1 MKAREHFSH
10 RLLSCLVILSVLASA
25 VLISSSVFAQSSNL
39 YSTGA
44 SADITY
50 SFTGSDSGKAGFA
63 EGTITV
69 KAKDSSSTGTY
80 YLYWANDSK
89 ALDGYYPIDKLS
101 VTTSGVSTKM
111 YTQTA
116 IPADAT
122 KIIAFKASS
131 EPTDKSVAKADA
143 VYTIPQNKRFPH
155 SSGDK
160 KYSFGSY
167 SDIHIANDSYGSGKY
182 PYDEVHWRKA
192 LDSAAARNLDFIVTG
207 GDNINNQN
215 GDSQSNYVSEWK
227 SYQKVLA
234 ESDYCNPIYESI
246 GNHEMWTSKSTAI
259 SAFVKATGL
268 LCDEESLK
276 SDKAYYTFDEPKT
289 GDHFII
295 MAIENNFNPK
305 YNDEFSTT
313 QLNWVK
319 NLLNKYK
326 NDGHNTY
333 IYEHAGFWKW
343 GVGDDE
349 DDPYYDIPLGLDYSG
364 NKQLQQILYDNPNV
378 MFFCGHT
385 HIYFGAQFN
394 YMDYDTTAGK
404 ATAKMV
410 HNSSV
415 GGIRKPKTSSTPHL
429 GNMDR
434 TNREDETEGYFV
446 DSYGDYII
454 CNGANL
460 YYNLVDPKTTYIVEG
475 CGSTD
480 PLPTTTT
487 TKTTTTSTTKPTTT
501 STTKPTTTT
510 TKPTTTTTTA
520 TTTSTTKPTTTT
532 TTSATTTSTPKVK
545 QYSVE
550 YNINSSSYL
559 TPSNRAMLVDENS
572 RYQCV
577 LSDNS
582 GKTPSQIEEYIKTVK
597 VVMNGANIT
606 SSVVTSFGSDI
617 NKSFVIDI
625 PKVTGNFVITA
636 TGKSNPLY
644 VKGDVNMDG
653 SIDVQD
659 ATVVQK
665 YVGHFKT
672 LTDAQIT
679 LADINGDGRIA
690 INDVTAIQKRVL
702 VSAKTSL
709 IASGSSQNDLNTL
722 MTTVKDYLSSK
733 YTYSSYDQ
741 YMAVKKEYRYCV
753 ANSSSFSSSDALN
766 HYNSLNSKFS
776 TLKAIAGDVSGGGDT
791 SVTVYFDNTGNW
803 STVNAYM
810 WTGGTNNSWPGES
823 MTKVSGTIYKITI
836 DSGYENIIFNN
847 GSGTQT
853 GNLTIPG
860 NNQIYSYSAKNWS
873 AYTG

>member
-1 MKAREHFSH
+1 MKVNKRFSH
-10 RLLSCLVILSVLASA
+10 KLLSCFVILSVLASA
-25 VLISSSVFAQSSNL
+25 VLISTSVFAQSSDM
-39 YSTGA
+39 YSSGA
-44 SADITY
+44 SAGISY
-50 SFTGSDSGKAGFA
+50 SFTGDDASKAGFA

-69 KAKDSSSTGTY
+69 KANDSNGAGSY

-89 ALDGYYPIDKLS
+89 ALKGYYPIDKIS

-111 YTQTA
+111 PTQTA

-131 EPTDKSVAKADA
+131 EPTDKSVSKADA
-143 VYTIPQNKRFPH
+143 VYTIPQSKRFPH
-155 SSGDK
+155 SSSEK
-160 KYSFGSY
+160 QYSFGSY

-192 LDSAAARNLDFIVTG
+192 LDSAAARNVDFIVTG
-207 GDNINNQN
+207 GDNVNNQN
-215 GDSQSNYVSEWK
+215 GDSENNYVSEWK

-326 NDGHNTY
+326 NDGHNIY

-385 HIYFGAQFN
+385 HIYFSAQFN
-394 YMDYDTTAGK
+394 YMDYDTSAGK
-404 ATAKMV
+404 ATAKMI

-415 GGIRKPKTSSTPHL
+415 GGIRKPLSTTPHL

-454 CNGANL
+454 CNGADL

-475 CGSTD
+475 CGSAE
-480 PLPTTTT
+480 PPTPTS
-487 TKTTTTSTTKPTTT
+487 TTTSTTKA
-501 STTKPTTTT
+501 
-510 TKPTTTTTTA
+510 TTTTTTA
-520 TTTSTTKPTTTT
+520 TTSTTTATT
-532 TTSATTTSTPKVK
+532 ATTTQV
-545 QYSVE
+545 QEYSIT
-550 YNINSSSYL
+550 YNIDSSSYL
-559 TPSNRAMLVDENS
+559 KSSNTSKRIVANS
-572 RYQCV
+572 RYQCI
-577 LSDNS
+577 LSDIS
-582 GKTPSQIEEYIKTVK
+582 GKTPSSIEEYTKTVK
-597 VVMNGANIT
+597 VTMGGTDIT
-606 SSVVTSFGSDI
+606 SAVVTSTGSDI
-617 NKSFVIDI
+617 NKSFTIDI
-625 PKVTGNFVITA
+625 PSVTGNIVITA
-636 TGKSNPLY
+636 TGASKALY
-644 VKGDVNMDG
+644 VTGDVNMDG
-653 SIDVQD
+653 SFDVQD

-665 YVGHFKT
+665 YVSHTRT
-672 LTDAQIT
+672 LSDDQII
-679 LADINGDGRIA
+679 LADYNGDGRIA
-690 INDVTAIQKRVL
+690 INDVTSIQKAVL
-702 VSAKTSL
+702 GFTTSNPKTL
-709 IASGSSQNDLNTL
+709 IASGSSSDDLSTL
-722 MTTVKDYLSSK
+722 MATVKDYLSSK

-753 ANSSSFSSSDALN
+753 ANSGSFSSNDALA
-766 HYNSLNSKFS
+766 HYNSLSSKFD
-776 TLKAIAGDVSGGGDT
+776 TLKAIAGEASTDPT
-791 SVTVYFDNTGNW
+791 VTVYFDNTSNW
-803 STVNAYM
+803 STVKAYV

-823 MTKVSGTIYKITI
+823 MTKVSGTIYKITV
-836 DSGYENIIFNN
+836 DSSYENIIFNN

-860 NNQIYSYSAKNWS
+860 NNQIYKYSSDSWS

>member
-1 MKAREHFSH
+1 MKANKHFSH
-10 RLLSCLVILSVLASA
+10 KLLSCFVMLSVLVSTM
-25 VLISSSVFAQSSNL
+25 LISTSVFAQSSDM
-39 YSTGA
+39 YSSGA
-44 SADITY
+44 SAGISY
-50 SFTGSDSGKAGFA
+50 SFTGDDKSKAGFA

-69 KAKDSSSTGTY
+69 KANDSNNAGSY

-89 ALDGYYPIDKLS
+89 ALEGYYPIDKLS

-122 KIIAFKASS
+122 KIVAFKASS

-143 VYTIPQNKRFPH
+143 VYSIPKNKQFPH
-155 SSGDK
+155 SGSEK
-160 KYSFGSY
+160 QYSFGSY
-167 SDIHIANDSYGSGKY
+167 SDIHIANDGYGSGKY

-215 GDSQSNYVSEWK
+215 GNSENNYVSEWK

-268 LCDEESLK
+268 MCDEESLK

-295 MAIENNFNPK
+295 MSIENNFNPK
-305 YNDEFSTT
+305 NSDEFSTT

-319 NLLNKYK
+319 NLLSKYK

-394 YMDYDTTAGK
+394 YMDYDTSAGK
-404 ATAKMV
+404 STAKMV

-415 GGIRKPKTSSTPHL
+415 GGIRKPLSKTPHL

-475 CGSTD
+475 CGSAGPIT
-480 PLPTTTT
+480 PT
-487 TKTTTTSTTKPTTT
+487 S
-501 STTKPTTTT
+501 
-510 TKPTTTTTTA
+510 TTTA
-520 TTTSTTKPTTTT
+520 TTTSTTK
-532 TTSATTTSTPKVK
+532 ATTTSTTTATTTSTTKATTTTTAPA
-545 QYSVE
+545 QEYSIT
-550 YNINSSSYL
+550 YNIDSSAYLKSSNSSK
-559 TPSNRAMLVDENS
+559 RIVANS
-572 RYQCV
+572 RYQCL
-577 LSDNS
+577 LSDTS
-582 GKTPSQIEEYIKTVK
+582 GMTPSSTEKYTKTVK
-597 VVMNGANIT
+597 VTMGGTDIT
-606 SSVVTSFGSDI
+606 SSVVTSAGSDV
-617 NKSFVIDI
+617 NRSFTIDI
-625 PKVTGNFVITA
+625 PSVTGNIVITA
-636 TGKSNPLY
+636 TGESKTLFAI
-644 VKGDVNMDG
+644 GDVNMD
-653 SIDVQD
+653 SVIDVQD
-659 ATVVQK
+659 ATVIQK
-665 YVGHFKT
+665 YISHKKT
-672 LTDAQIT
+672 LTDEQIA
-679 LADINGDGRIA
+679 LADHNGDGRVRIS
-690 INDVTAIQKRVL
+690 DVTSIQRAVL
-702 VSAKTSL
+702 NGNAKSNTL
-709 IASGSSQNDLNTL
+709 VASGSSSDDLSAL
-722 MTTVKDYLSSK
+722 LTTVKNYLSSK

-741 YMAVKKEYRYCV
+741 YMAVKKEYRYCL
-753 ANSSSFSSSDALN
+753 ANSSSFSGSDALA
-766 HYNSLNSKFS
+766 HYNSLSSKLD

-791 SVTVYFDNTGNW
+791 TVTVYFNNTSNW
-803 STVNAYM
+803 STVKAYM
-810 WTGGTNNSWPGES
+810 WTGGTNNTWPGES
-823 MTKVSGTIYKITI
+823 MTKVSGTIYKITV
-836 DSGYENIIFNN
+836 DSSYENIIFNN

-860 NNQIYSYSAKNWS
+860 NNQIYSYSSGSWS